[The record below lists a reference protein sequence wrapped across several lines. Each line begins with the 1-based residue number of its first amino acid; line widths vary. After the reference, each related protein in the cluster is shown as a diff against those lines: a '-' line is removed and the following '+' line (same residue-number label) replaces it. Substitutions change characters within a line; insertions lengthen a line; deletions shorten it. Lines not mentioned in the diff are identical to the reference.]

1 MSENTTTQAAPAV
14 EEPRMTSKKEQL
26 GHAIGV
32 LGHDSAY
39 TLWATWMTPFLTD
52 VVMLPPLVLGILLAA
67 GRIWDGVNDLLM
79 GSIVDR
85 TRSKMGRFRPWIMR
99 AGPLFCAVMAASFIV
114 PGNNMTVRI
123 IYACIMYIV
132 VDMVFTAVDIP
143 FWSLPAAMTSNV
155 KERSSIIGTTQ
166 TTSSAISSIIG
177 MIMPFALVYF
187 GGASDAWAYFKV
199 AGIVAIFGA
208 VMYFISAKTVK
219 EHVTPEDSE
228 KFSLKLGLKSVF
240 TNKPLLCVQICNLIG
255 LLAMIMRGNFMY
267 FYSRYNLGG
276 IEIMGILSLI
286 GTVGTVA
293 GSIIFIALSKKMD
306 KRTIMFLLVGVYVAS
321 CMVHFFA
328 GWENMVIIY
337 ICSAVS
343 SACLGAYMVS
353 VMAMMADTI
362 EYGEW
367 KTGQRNEGMITSTR
381 CFITKLAMA
390 VSGVVVAFVIGIFGY
405 VQNAEQTIQV
415 QSAFHNMMTL
425 VCAVVMLLSVIPM
438 FFYTLTEKRH
448 AEIMQELA
456 QRKALKD
463 N

>member
-1 MSENTTTQAAPAV
+1 MSENTTTTNTPTV

-52 VVMLPPLVLGILLAA
+52 VVMLPAVVLGILLAA

-85 TRSKMGRFRPWIMR
+85 TRTKMGRFRPWIMR

-155 KERSSIIGTTQ
+155 KERAGIIGTTQ
-166 TTSSAISSIIG
+166 TTSSAISSIVG
-177 MIMPFALVYF
+177 MVMPFALIYF

-199 AGIVAIFGA
+199 AGIVAVFGA
-208 VMYFISAKTVK
+208 VMYFLSAKMVK
-219 EHVTPEDSE
+219 EHVVPDDTE
-228 KFSLKLGLKSVF
+228 KFSLRLGLKSVF

-255 LLAMIMRGNFMY
+255 LLAMIMRGNFLY

-276 IEIMGILSLI
+276 IEVMGFLSLI
-286 GTVGTVA
+286 GTVATVV
-293 GSIIFIALSKKMD
+293 GSLIFIVLSKKMD
-306 KRTIMFLLVGVYVAS
+306 KRTIMFILIGIYIAS
-321 CMVHFFA
+321 CMVHYFA

-337 ICSAVS
+337 MCSAVS
-343 SACLGAYMVS
+343 GACLGAYMVS

-390 VSGVVVAFVIGIFGY
+390 VSGIVVAFVIGIFGY
-405 VQNAEQTIQV
+405 TAGAEQTLQV
-415 QSAFHNMMTL
+415 QNAFHNMMTL
-425 VCAVVMLLSVIPM
+425 VCAVVMLLSAIPL

-456 QRKALKD
+456 QRKTS
-463 N
+463 NNN